1 MVFGLQRKPDGGE
14 RAGRLRAVVEQR
26 GSAFLVHAQG
36 AVDAANLGVWHGLV
50 AGAAAGTTAP
60 GPLIVDAGGLE
71 FMGVGAFAVL
81 LEESA
86 RCRARGIT
94 LHLVSSQPVVARV
107 VAATGLERDL
117 AFSPTVDEALAA
129 APLPADIDHHG

>member
-26 GSAFLVHAQG
+26 GSACLVHAQG
-36 AVDAANLGVWHGLV
+36 AVDAANLGLAR
-50 AGAAAGTTAP
+50 AGRRGGRGTTAP

-117 AFSPTVDEALAA
+117 AFSPTVDEAPAA
-129 APLPADIDHHG
+129 APLRADIDHHG